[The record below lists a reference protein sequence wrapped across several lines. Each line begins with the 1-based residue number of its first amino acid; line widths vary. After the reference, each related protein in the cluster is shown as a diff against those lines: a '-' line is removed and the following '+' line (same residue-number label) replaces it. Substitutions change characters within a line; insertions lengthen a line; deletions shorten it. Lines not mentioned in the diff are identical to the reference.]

1 MSNSSKEGNLVYL
14 EKARQTAYKLAQ
26 QKGFVTSDDVVRVVG
41 MPSTPTILG
50 ALFKGKNFIRV
61 GYTPSTRSQTHG
73 REIGVWR
80 LNSKLN

>member
-41 MPSTPTILG
+41 MPSTPTILE
-50 ALFKGKNFIRV
+50 ALFKGKNYVRDR
-61 GYTPSTRSQTHG
+61 YTPSNPSQTHG